1 MTVVRL
7 TMKWF
12 NRTAQ
17 GFSPGNR
24 QKKPRPERATDI
36 RGVASWRR
44 HFLPRRERPDS
55 IALSGRA
62 PVGAFPKAKTLGCSL
77 YALPAKEATLQI
89 HPLRPNEQDSNK

>member
-1 MTVVRL
+1 MKVVRL

-24 QKKPRPERATDI
+24 QKKPRPERATDM

-44 HFLPRRERPDS
+44 HLLPRREGPDS

-62 PVGAFPKAKTLGCSL
+62 PVGAFPRAKALGCSA
-77 YALPAKEATLQI
+77 YALRAKAATIEI
-89 HPLRPNEQDSNK
+89 HL